1 MLEGCNFNV
10 QKTGEVQREMKAV
23 RDKRILMAAV
33 LAAVLAAWGGAA
45 AAAVS
50 LDEAVAAAQRG
61 SGVRE
66 IVVRSGVYRLT
77 HPIVLDA
84 RASGVLR
91 LRAASEAGL

>member
-1 MLEGCNFNV
+1 MGLRGLIF
-10 QKTGEVQREMKAV
+10 
-23 RDKRILMAAV
+23 AAV
-33 LAAVLAAWGGAA
+33 SLAVWGGAA

-61 SGVRE
+61 SGIRE

-84 RASGVLR
+84 RAARRFTSTRGR
-91 LRAASEAGL
+91 TTD